1 MAADIG
7 VKIGIEGAAQFK
19 QSLANV
25 NSELKSLS
33 SEMKA
38 ATAEFK
44 GNENSQEAVSK
55 KSEILGRSMEAA
67 KEKIALLSGEY
78 ERQKSKLDELGEALE
93 QARQQYGENSEE
105 AAQAEKA
112 FTQQETAVNKLS
124 AQLHNAEADL
134 YNMKNAEDQLG
145 NETEET
151 TQKTS
156 TFGEMLKAKLT
167 GDLIVNGVKAIAG
180 AVVDLGKKLVS
191 AATDTAK
198 YADNVN
204 TLATQYN
211 LTTDQVQEFMY
222 MEDLADVSTE
232 TIMGSLSKLTK
243 NMGAAQNGTGAAAD
257 AFTKL
262 GVEVT
267 NSDGTLRDANDVFMD
282 TIDALGNVENA
293 TERDTIAMSLFG
305 KGAQE
310 LNPLIALGADGFAD
324 LAQEAHEAGYVMSGE
339 ALKGAQ
345 DMQDGMDR
353 AKKKVETL
361 KRELGQALA
370 PALEKIIDLALQWA
384 EKIDWEK
391 VGAVIS
397 KVFDAIGVAIDYV
410 ATVMSDVV
418 SWAVDKLGPA
428 FSFVAD
434 AAGEFIK
441 DIDWAG
447 IGATISG
454 VFSAI
459 AKAVGAVV
467 GAIQSLVNWAKRAGA
482 ALQGIKVP
490 KVGDAGMNAEY
501 GIIATGSASGYYNVP
516 YDNFVTR
523 LHQGEMVLT
532 ASEAAALRSGGM
544 GGASVNIYTQQLDDA
559 TVDYVIAR
567 VNGSLG
573 GALA

>member
-44 GNENSQEAVSK
+44 GNENSQEAVAK

-78 ERQKSKLDELGEALE
+78 EKQKAKLDELGEALE

-112 FTQQETAVNKLS
+112 FIQQETAVNKLS
-124 AQLHNAEADL
+124 AQLHSTEADL
-134 YNMKNAEDQLG
+134 HNMKNAEDQLG
-145 NETEET
+145 KETEDT

-243 NMGAAQNGTGAAAD
+243 NMGSATSGTGAAAE
-257 AFTKL
+257 AFAAL
-262 GVEVT
+262 GVQVT

-339 ALKGAQ
+339 ALQGAQ
-345 DMQDGMDR
+345 AMQDGMDR

-370 PALEKIIDLALQWA
+370 PALNKVIDLAMEWA
-384 EKIDWEK
+384 EKIDWDK
-391 VGAVIS
+391 VGAVVSAAFKAIS
-397 KVFDAIGVAIDYV
+397 AAVNGVISV
-410 ATVMSDVV
+410 LKTVIR
-418 SWAVDKLGPA
+418 L
-428 FSFVAD
+428 
-434 AAGEFIK
+434 
-441 DIDWAG
+441 AG
-447 IGATISG
+447 IAKNELAATYKNNG
-454 VFSAI
+454 
-459 AKAVGAVV
+459 GLPD
-467 GAIQSLVNWAKRAGA
+467 GYTPTMSL
-482 ALQGIKVP
+482 
-490 KVGDAGMNAEY
+490 
-501 GIIATGSASGYYNVP
+501 SGYYNVP
-516 YDNFVTR
+516 YDNFMTR
-523 LHQGEMVLT
+523 LHKGEMVLT
-532 ASEAAALRSGGM
+532 ASEADALRSGGTV
-544 GGASVNIYTQQLDDA
+544 GASVNIYTQQLDDA